1 MQNFALGLLLTLNH
15 VQAFFNLSSVKY
27 CINTPLF
34 NSLNAGK
41 LCMLL
46 LPSADLSFKSF
57 FQKQNQCQTVWIQI
71 RTYILSVLIWVQ
83 TICKGYQ
90 QTTKV
95 TLSKERVICQNHI

>member
-1 MQNFALGLLLTLNH
+1 MQNFVLGLLLTLNH

-46 LPSADLSFKSF
+46 LPSADLSFKIIFSKVSF
-57 FQKQNQCQTVWIQI
+57 RNKISVKQFGSRSGPTFC
-71 RTYILSVLIWVQ
+71 LS
-83 TICKGYQ
+83 
-90 QTTKV
+90 
-95 TLSKERVICQNHI
+95 